1 MKKLTFHNKKKVPL
15 HRLPFVGGKS
25 KTRLGINFWNVPA
38 SGGYAGGCD
47 TGTALAWLWI
57 KHLEEFNS
65 KSCPFTLS
73 SIATDM
79 SGIEDDSIRGQMVGF
94 FSIIE
99 TVFAQ
104 MITSHKIHYSKNEK
118 EFLASANKGL
128 AASYYQEE
136 SENVHS

>member
-25 KTRLGINFWNVPA
+25 KNGLTISFWNVPA
-38 SGGYAGGCD
+38 SGGYHGGCE
-47 TGTALAWLWI
+47 TGAALAWLWI

-94 FSIIE
+94 FSVIE
-99 TVFAQ
+99 KVFAQ
-104 MITSHKIHYSKNEK
+104 MIPSHRIHYLKSEM
-118 EFLASANKGL
+118 EFLSSANKGL
-128 AASYYQEE
+128 SN
-136 SENVHS
+136 S